1 MKRAAAVIYTLE
13 DQLQSAWDAFDAEHK
28 LCEDLT
34 LELAAEREKSKR
46 LTGALQE
53 ARYKILNSKIPGAM
67 GVINRINKLLPK
79 SKP

>member
-46 LTGALQE
+46 LAGELKDDDCSAVFQS
-53 ARYKILNSKIPGAM
+53 AQVPW
-67 GVINRINKLLPK
+67 
-79 SKP
+79 